1 MEIHLKEVLKLSKLK
16 AETSPRA
23 LREILNTKGGTMSK
37 RLQKYR
43 EELSWFEEELSSR
56 ETNRFETIDD
66 DTLCVCLL

>member
-43 EELSWFEEELSSR
+43 EELS
-56 ETNRFETIDD
+56 
-66 DTLCVCLL
+66 